1 VSRGKRAMVLS
12 RDRCRGQR
20 AMTLCCERR
29 ATTLRIAAGWLAAW
43 LVAAPAAPSA
53 AQSAPIPITPSPSS
67 SQAVGPAGAGSAV
80 VRAPQGTVSNGK
92 AAIRFEEIGA
102 RAHARMLHHTRR
114 FHGPK
119 ADILEMFTSGG
130 AAVAVG
136 DYDSDGYDDLFVT
149 DSDAGRTCHLLH
161 NNGDLTFTDVTAEAG
176 VGKGN
181 DEHSIVSD
189 ALWFD
194 YDNDGRLDLLVARF
208 GTPILYH
215 NEGNGRFRDVTAQSG
230 LQKFGNTIAVIAFDY
245 DNDGYLDLLFGNY
258 FKPVDLFALKDP
270 HVLPNN
276 LDQATNGGGV
286 TLWHNQGNGT
296 FVDVTEKAGLG
307 KHHGWTLDV
316 GHADFDNDGWQDIY
330 LADDYGTDR
339 LFLNNRDGTFRDVTE
354 EAIGID
360 TKKGMNVDVADYD
373 RDGWLDIYVTNI
385 TDEYMQECNMLWH
398 NNGVDAAGK
407 LTFTDLSRET
417 GTCSTLWGWGA
428 KFGDFDDDGWLD
440 LFAAN
445 GLRSAGDKNYIPVL
459 LEMIITPNVDF
470 TDVNS
475 WPSIGDMSWSGHEK
489 KKLFRNLGG
498 SAFKEIAHEAG
509 VDNDLDGRG
518 VAVADLDNDGLL
530 DIYQTNANQPS
541 LLYHNVTA
549 EHGHWLELKLVGTRS
564 NRDAI
569 GARVT
574 VKAGGALLIREVNG
588 GNGYSS
594 QSSTRV
600 HVGLGAATHV
610 DELEVRWPSGRRE
623 KVPPGSLPVD
633 HIYYLEEGAG
643 VVTAAAAGVTPHR
656 RGGVP

>member
-1 VSRGKRAMVLS
+1 VRSGGRRGAGWSKRAPRM
-12 RDRCRGQR
+12 
-20 AMTLCCERR
+20 
-29 ATTLRIAAGWLAAW
+29 AAGWVAAW
-43 LVAAPAAPSA
+43 MVAAPAA
-53 AQSAPIPITPSPSS
+53 
-67 SQAVGPAGAGSAV
+67 AG
-80 VRAPQGTVSNGK
+80 APQGTVSNGK

-102 RAHARMLHHTRR
+102 RASARMIHHTRR

-136 DYDSDGYDDLFVT
+136 DYDNDGYDDLFVT

-215 NEGNGRFRDVTAQSG
+215 NEGNGKFRDVTAQSG
-230 LQKFGNTIAVIAFDY
+230 LNKFGNTIAVIAFDY

-307 KHHGWTLDV
+307 KHTGWTLDV

-428 KFGDFDDDGWLD
+428 KFGDFDNDGWVD
-440 LFAAN
+440 LFAAD

-470 TDVNS
+470 ADVNS
-475 WPSIGDMSWSGHEK
+475 WPAIGDMSWSGHER

-498 SAFKEIAHEAG
+498 SVFKEIAHEAG

-518 VAVADLDNDGLL
+518 VAVADFDNDGLL
-530 DIYQTNANQPS
+530 DIYETNANQPS

-588 GNGYSS
+588 GNGYAS

-600 HVGLGAATHV
+600 HVGLGAATHI

-623 KVPPGSLPVD
+623 KVPLASVPVD
-633 HIYYLEEGAG
+633 HIYYLKEGAG
-643 VVTAAAAGVTPHR
+643 VVTAAAAGFGKAIL
-656 RGGVP
+656 RGGAKTILRGGAP